1 MLKSISNKILI
12 MKIGILTYHTPC
24 NFGANLQAY
33 CSSKYF
39 ESLGHTAKIINY
51 TANEAATGKNL
62 TEQEKAHRHFS
73 QEVLHVTRPVSSGE
87 EVYNVVKEE
96 QFDVI
101 AVGSD
106 AIWSKRNRK
115 RLEVFYCK
123 WLWGT
128 DLEDKVRVIA
138 LSPAFMGNDYHDL
151 TDEERNNF
159 KSGLLKFHSI
169 NTRDEWTRRVI
180 NRDIIGSDYIRETN
194 PDPVFL
200 LDKLYEA
207 EWDKRDSNLDS
218 KGYYI
223 ISLPNNYFRQLGW
236 LKRKWLS
243 ALKREISQRGYK
255 MVELPTPDGY
265 SGYDGFDFVVK
276 YPIDPL
282 QWYLWIKN
290 AKGFIGLRFHAVVS
304 SISAGTPFFS
314 LDSYALLNWWQRTL
328 NLFGYHKKDREWGY
342 KSKIKNIIEGS
353 GLEAYR
359 MNSTQVYTMNPRK
372 IINMMERVTK
382 EQILAFRDEKI
393 RLFETNIKKAL
404 S

>member
-1 MLKSISNKILI
+1 

-33 CSSKYF
+33 ASSNF
-39 ESLGHTAKIINY
+39 FVRLGHTVKIINY
-51 TANEAATGKNL
+51 IEEL
-62 TEQEKAHRHFS
+62 SYTESCPREQTEAHRCFS
-73 QEVLHVTRPVSSGE
+73 QEVLKVTRPVSSGE
-87 EVYNVVKEE
+87 GVYEVLKEE
-96 QFDVI
+96 KFDVI
-101 AVGSD
+101 AIGSD
-106 AIWSKRNRK
+106 AVWSKRNRK

-128 DLEDKVRVIA
+128 DMENKVRVIA

-151 TDEERNNF
+151 TDEERDNF

-169 NTRDEWTRRVI
+169 NTRDEWTRDVV
-180 NRDIIGSDYIRETN
+180 NRDIIGGYYIKEIN

-200 LDKLYEA
+200 LDKLCDA
-207 EWDKRDSNLDS
+207 VWDKRDSNFDA

-223 ISLPNNYFRQLGW
+223 ISLPNNYFQQLGW

-243 ALKREISQRGYK
+243 ALKKEINRRGYK
-255 MVELPTPDGY
+255 MVELPIPNGY
-265 SGYDGFDFVVK
+265 CGYDGFDYVVK

-304 SISAGTPFFS
+304 CLSAGTPFFS
-314 LDSYALLNWWQRTL
+314 LDSYALLNWWQRAL
-328 NLFGYHKKDREWGY
+328 NLLGYHKKDREWGY
-342 KSKIKNIIEGS
+342 KSKIKNLIEGS
-353 GLEAYR
+353 GLESYR
-359 MNSTQVYTMNPRK
+359 MNGAQAYTMNPRE
-372 IINMMERVTK
+372 IIEMMEKVPK

-393 RLFETNIKKAL
+393 RLFEANINNAL
-404 S
+404 I

>member
-1 MLKSISNKILI
+1 
-12 MKIGILTYHTPC
+12 MKIGILTYHTPS

-51 TANEAATGKNL
+51 TVNKAATDKNL

-73 QEVLHVTRPVSSGE
+73 QEVLNVTRPVSSGE
-87 EVYNVVKEE
+87 EVYDVVKEE

-106 AIWSKRNRK
+106 AIWSKGNK
-115 RLEVFYCK
+115 NRLEVFYCK

-151 TDEERNNF
+151 TVEQRENF
-159 KSGLLKFHSI
+159 KLGLMKFHSI
-169 NTRDEWTRRVI
+169 NTRDEWTRTAI
-180 NRDIIGSDYIRETN
+180 NRDIIGSDYIKEIN

-200 LDKLYEA
+200 LNELCDV
-207 EWDKRDSNLDS
+207 EWDKRDSNLDA

-223 ISLPNNYFRQLGW
+223 ISLPNNYFQQLGW
-236 LKRKWLS
+236 VKRKWLS
-243 ALKREISQRGYK
+243 ALKREINQRGYK
-255 MVELPTPDGY
+255 MVELPIPEGY
-265 SGYDGFDFVVK
+265 SGFDDFDYVVK

-304 SISAGTPFFS
+304 SISAGNPFYS
-314 LDSYALLNWWQRTL
+314 LDAYPHLKWWQRTL
-328 NLFGYHKKDREWGY
+328 NILGYHKKDRAWGY
-342 KSKIKNIIEGS
+342 TSKIRNVIEGS
-353 GLEAYR
+353 GLETYR
-359 MNSTQVYTMNPRK
+359 MNGAQVYVLNPRK
-372 IINMMERVTK
+372 IINMMETVTM

-393 RLFETNIKKAL
+393 RLFETNINKAL

>member
-1 MLKSISNKILI
+1 MEPPPLAAGRPAGEDAEREARGDRNRHMAEGEKHGPDFDANRFQVNAPQDVENEKQRETGGGCGEEPPFPASGTILR
-12 MKIGILTYHTPC
+12 KRGGVLRGNAWQTESRKDDRGLGQGIGEPGEPPMQKGGRGTAEERRVRAAGVRERCH
-24 NFGANLQAY
+24 G
-33 CSSKYF
+33 
-39 ESLGHTAKIINY
+39 ESLQD
-51 TANEAATGKNL
+51 GKVCHGMVFKTDNDML
-62 TEQEKAHRHFS
+62 SAVADGK
-73 QEVLHVTRPVSSGE
+73 
-87 EVYNVVKEE
+87 
-96 QFDVI
+96 VI

-138 LSPAFMGNDYHDL
+138 LSPAFMGNDYLDL
-151 TDEERNNF
+151 TTEQRENF
-159 KSGLLKFHSI
+159 KAGLLKFHTV
-169 NTRDEWTRRVI
+169 NTRDEWTRNVI
-180 NRDIIGSDYIRETN
+180 NRDIMGMDYIMETN

-200 LDKLYEA
+200 LNKLCDA

-243 ALKREISQRGYK
+243 ALKREINQRGYK

-265 SGYDGFDFVVK
+265 SGYDGFDYVVK

-314 LDSYALLNWWQRTL
+314 L
-328 NLFGYHKKDREWGY
+328 E
-342 KSKIKNIIEGS
+342 
-353 GLEAYR
+353 
-359 MNSTQVYTMNPRK
+359 
-372 IINMMERVTK
+372 
-382 EQILAFRDEKI
+382 
-393 RLFETNIKKAL
+393 
-404 S
+404 

>member
-1 MLKSISNKILI
+1 
-12 MKIGILTYHTPC
+12 MKIGILTYHTPS

-51 TANEAATGKNL
+51 TVNKAATDKNL

-73 QEVLHVTRPVSSGE
+73 QEVLNVTRPVSSGE
-87 EVYNVVKEE
+87 EVYDVVKEE

-106 AIWSKRNRK
+106 AIWSKGNK
-115 RLEVFYCK
+115 NRLEVFYCK

-151 TDEERNNF
+151 TVEQRENF
-159 KSGLLKFHSI
+159 KLGLMKFHSI
-169 NTRDEWTRRVI
+169 NTRDEWTRTAI
-180 NRDIIGSDYIRETN
+180 NRDIIGSDYIKEIN

-200 LDKLYEA
+200 LNELCDV
-207 EWDKRDSNLDS
+207 EWDKRDSNLDA

-223 ISLPNNYFRQLGW
+223 ISLPNNYFQQLGW
-236 LKRKWLS
+236 VKRKWLS
-243 ALKREISQRGYK
+243 ALKREINQRGYK
-255 MVELPTPDGY
+255 MVELPIPEGY
-265 SGYDGFDFVVK
+265 SGFDNFDYVVK

-304 SISAGTPFFS
+304 SISAGNPFYS
-314 LDSYALLNWWQRTL
+314 LDAYPHLKWWQRTL
-328 NLFGYHKKDREWGY
+328 NILGYHKKDRAWGY
-342 KSKIKNIIEGS
+342 TSKIRNVIEGS
-353 GLEAYR
+353 GLETYR
-359 MNSTQVYTMNPRK
+359 MNGAQVYVLNPRK
-372 IINMMERVTK
+372 IINMMETVTM

-393 RLFETNIKKAL
+393 RLFETNINKAL

>member
-1 MLKSISNKILI
+1 
-12 MKIGILTYHTPC
+12 MKIGILTYHTPS

-51 TANEAATGKNL
+51 TVNKTATDKNL

-73 QEVLHVTRPVSSGE
+73 QEVLNVTRPVSSGE
-87 EVYNVVKEE
+87 EVYDVVKEE

-106 AIWSKRNRK
+106 AIWSKGNK
-115 RLEVFYCK
+115 IRLEVFYCK

-151 TDEERNNF
+151 TVEQRENF
-159 KSGLLKFHSI
+159 KLGLMKFHSI
-169 NTRDEWTRRVI
+169 NTRDEWTRTAI
-180 NRDIIGSDYIRETN
+180 NRDIIGSDYIKEIN

-200 LDKLYEA
+200 LNELCDV
-207 EWDKRDSNLDS
+207 EWDKRDSNLDA

-223 ISLPNNYFRQLGW
+223 ISLPNNYFQQLGW
-236 LKRKWLS
+236 VKRKWLS
-243 ALKREISQRGYK
+243 ALKREINQRGYK
-255 MVELPTPDGY
+255 MVELPIPEGY
-265 SGYDGFDFVVK
+265 SGFDGFDYVVK

-304 SISAGTPFFS
+304 SISAGNPFYS
-314 LDSYALLNWWQRTL
+314 LDAYPHLKWWQRTL
-328 NLFGYHKKDREWGY
+328 NILGYHKKDREWGY
-342 KSKIKNIIEGS
+342 TSKIRNVIEGS
-353 GLEAYR
+353 GLETYR
-359 MNSTQVYTMNPRK
+359 MNGAQVYVMNPRK
-372 IINMMERVTK
+372 IINMMETVTK
-382 EQILAFRDEKI
+382 EQILAFRDGKI
-393 RLFETNIKKAL
+393 RLFETNINRAL